1 MFNSQYVL
9 HCIGDLNFPPYFSF
23 IELLDILF
31 FLFLGGNEGEGPLV
45 VFLHGGGYSGLTWA
59 PLNEALTRLVKC
71 QTLAIDLRGHGCSI
85 SDDENDLSAETMAKD
100 ISDVIEDHVKSLETH
115 PEVVLIGV

>member
-1 MFNSQYVL
+1 MDIKLYLALARTLKMFFL
-9 HCIGDLNFPPYFSF
+9 FF
-23 IELLDILF
+23 IELLDMYIYF
-31 FLFLGGNEGEGPLV
+31 SLFLGGNEGEGPLV

-59 PLNEALTRLVKC
+59 PLNEALTKLVKC

-85 SDDENDLSAETMAKD
+85 SEDEVDLSAETMAKD

-115 PEVVLIGV
+115 PEVVLIGM

>member
-1 MFNSQYVL
+1 MILF
-9 HCIGDLNFPPYFSF
+9 FPPIFH
-23 IELLDILF
+23 LLNCLIAIV

-85 SDDENDLSAETMAKD
+85 SDDEADLSAETMAKD
-100 ISDVIEDHVKSLETH
+100 ISDIIEDHVKSLETH
-115 PEVVLIGV
+115 PEVVLIGM